1 MTVSLTRRYRFCASH
16 RLHSVLLS
24 DVENVRI
31 YGKCNNPYG
40 HGHDYTLAVTVSG
53 PLDPV
58 AGILFPV
65 SFLDRLVDDHVVR
78 RFAHRNFNVDVA
90 EFETVVP
97 TTENIALV
105 IVDSLKK
112 NWADYIYPPSAQLTS
127 VHVEETD
134 RNSFEVVLPVAAR
147 RMDAHFEEV
156 REVEGRVPVNA

>member
-1 MTVSLTRRYRFCASH
+1 MVWLTRRYRFCASH

-24 DVENVRI
+24 DVENARI

-40 HGHDYTLAVTVSG
+40 HGHDYTLAVTASG

-65 SFLDRLVDDHVVR
+65 SHLDRLVDEHILA
-78 RFAHRNFNVDVA
+78 RFAHRNFNVDVE

-105 IVDSLKK
+105 IVDLLRK
-112 NWADYIYPPSAQLTS
+112 NWTDYIYPPSAQLAR

-147 RMDAHFEEV
+147 RADAHLEEL